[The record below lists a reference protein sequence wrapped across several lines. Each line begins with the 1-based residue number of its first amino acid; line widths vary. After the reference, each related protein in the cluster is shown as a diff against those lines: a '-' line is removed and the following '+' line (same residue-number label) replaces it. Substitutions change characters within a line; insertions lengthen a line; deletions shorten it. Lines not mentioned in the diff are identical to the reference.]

1 VVSVAR
7 VAFPVSRRAS
17 WVGYLT
23 VGSIFLW
30 IWQPDLFSGY
40 VWGIIL
46 AAGGVVFLLSFV
58 RPALRL
64 RRQLKNGAPSQ
75 GTVVGAVQQTSD
87 AKTYYHPR
95 VQFTTADGRT
105 VVFTSAFG
113 SEFTP
118 DVGDP
123 VPVRYRPD
131 SPEHA
136 EVDSTIMW
144 ILPAAVGSLFGVG
157 CFCSQW
163 SRSWGHRQPVMA
175 EGV

>member
-1 VVSVAR
+1 VAR

-17 WVGYLT
+17 LVGYLV

-40 VWGIIL
+40 VWAIIL
-46 AAGGVVFLLSFV
+46 AAGGVVVLLSFV

-64 RRQLKNGAPSQ
+64 RGQLKSGAPAR
-75 GTVVGAVQQTSD
+75 GTVVGAVQQTSG

-113 SEFTP
+113 SEVEP

-123 VPVRYRPD
+123 VPVRYRLE
-131 SPEHA
+131 SPEQA
-136 EVDSTIMW
+136 EADSTTMW
-144 ILPAAVGSLFGVG
+144 MLPAAVGSLFGVG
-157 CFCSQW
+157 LL
-163 SRSWGHRQPVMA
+163 VAAIVAILA
-175 EGV
+175 E